1 MSALES
7 GALFRIRRVCYP
19 SQLLDLPTPG
29 EQRDVEPN
37 FQALRKEFPVLER
50 KTYLNSGSYGALAND
65 VKRAFEAYLEERLL
79 TGANWDAW
87 ATKNEAVRALTAT
100 LLHAAPGEIAV
111 TASVSAGLNSLASAV
126 DFSGPRN
133 KVVISDFEFPTNA
146 QIWHAQEPRGARVVH
161 VPPAPDG
168 YIPLESFAA
177 AIDEQTQLV
186 AITHV
191 CYRNGAKLD
200 IPGIVRLAHA
210 KGAKVLLDCY
220 QSVGSLDIDV
230 KALDVDFAAGG
241 MLKYLLGTA
250 GIGFLYARETFIES
264 LVPTNSGWF
273 AQADIAAM
281 DITANRPASN
291 ARRFEAGT
299 PAVVNC
305 YAAEAGLKFLLAV
318 GTPAIEKRNYALT
331 RRCMQRLE
339 EIGWPSITP
348 TQDERR
354 GATIAV
360 PSRDCGGLSAQL
372 MKRDIVTS
380 PRDGNVRASF
390 HFYNDEDDV
399 ESFIAAMKDLRGSF
413 GVR

>member
-1 MSALES
+1 M
-7 GALFRIRRVCYP
+7 
-19 SQLLDLPTPG
+19 
-29 EQRDVEPN
+29 EPN
-37 FQALRKEFPVLER
+37 FQALRKEFPVLGR
-50 KTYLNSGSYGALAND
+50 KTYLNSGSYCALAND
-65 VKRAFEAYLEERLL
+65 VKAAFEAYVEDRLMV
-79 TGANWDAW
+79 GANWDAW
-87 ATKNEAVRALTAT
+87 IAKNESVRSLTAT
-100 LLHAAPGEIAV
+100 LLHAVPNEIAV
-111 TASVSAGLNSLASAV
+111 TASVSAGLNALASALN
-126 DFSGPRN
+126 FSGPRN
-133 KVVISDFEFPTNA
+133 KVVVSDFEFPTNA
-146 QIWHAQEPRGARVVH
+146 QIWHAQEPRGARIVH
-161 VPPAPDG
+161 VPCAADG
-168 YIPLESFAA
+168 YIPLENFAK

-191 CYRNGAKLD
+191 CFRNGAKLD
-200 IPGIVRLAHA
+200 IPGIVRLARA

-220 QSVGSLDIDV
+220 QAVGSIDIDV

-250 GIGFLYARETFIES
+250 GVGFLYVRDSFIQS

-273 AQADIAAM
+273 AQAEIAAM
-281 DITANRPASN
+281 DITANRPAPN
-291 ARRFEAGT
+291 ARRFEAGA

-354 GATIAV
+354 GATVAV
-360 PSRDCGGLSAQL
+360 PSRDCGKLCAEL

-380 PRDGNVRASF
+380 HRDGNVRASF
-390 HFYNDEDDV
+390 HFYNDEDDA

-413 GVR
+413 SPR